1 MRSATIWQQ
10 GGVAMLGLYSREA
23 VARARCTLV
32 YRGYELEITREFS
45 DWRVEL
51 HPKVADLPILG
62 VNQVCSSDRDQAVT
76 EARARIDGM
85 LAFLAYC

>member
-1 MRSATIWQQ
+1 MRSATIRQQ

-23 VARARCTLV
+23 VARGRCTLV

-62 VNQVCSSDRDQAVT
+62 SIKFAAPIGT
-76 EARARIDGM
+76 RARIDGM

>member
-1 MRSATIWQQ
+1 
-10 GGVAMLGLYSREA
+10 MLGLYSREA
-23 VARARCTLV
+23 VARARRTLV

>member
-1 MRSATIWQQ
+1 
-10 GGVAMLGLYSREA
+10 MLGLYSREA
-23 VARARCTLV
+23 VARARRTLV

-45 DWRVEL
+45 DWTVEL

-62 VNQVCSSDRDQAVT
+62 VNQVCGSDRDQAVT
-76 EARARIDGM
+76 EARAEFDGM